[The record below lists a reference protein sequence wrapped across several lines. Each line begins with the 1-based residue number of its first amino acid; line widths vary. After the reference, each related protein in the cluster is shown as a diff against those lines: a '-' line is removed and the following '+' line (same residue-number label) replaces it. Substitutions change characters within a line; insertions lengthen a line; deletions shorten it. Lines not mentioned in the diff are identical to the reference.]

1 MKRYNFQL
9 QSKIK
14 YLEQE
19 IDSLNEKVEAS
30 HKERSKLRKEL
41 SNMNINGVGLGGTT
55 TTLDILDVSTSNG
68 PTPSP
73 PNIIS
78 SSATDDNINPNNN
91 KSSSMTTT
99 TTISSSSRTL
109 SSDVLE
115 KASFKSSSLNLT
127 YWNELNTSS
136 SWDVNYNTGNVGK
149 YVTRGGDGVN
159 GRRDG
164 VLARGDIDAITSD
177 LNIIINTPRSYR

>member
-41 SNMNINGVGLGGTT
+41 SNMNINGVGVSGT

-78 SSATDDNINPNNN
+78 SSATDDNINPNN